1 MEKSRT
7 LVLMASMRSPTIGS
21 PDQTT
26 APLSSGAREWG
37 GVVGE
42 HGSVDDVGEPA
53 FEDAEGFHTAVAV
66 VFAPVEQFTSW
77 WVEPC
82 SAMIPTVARVVAPKA
97 AATEAGQLAART
109 AAQSGFRGRGRRD
122 CVAGHRV

>member
-21 PDQTT
+21 PDQTL

-37 GVVGE
+37 GLFGE
-42 HGSVDDVGEPA
+42 QGSVDDVGEPA

-66 VFAPVEQFTSW
+66 VFCARRAVHELVGRAVLGQCNAMYCRVEL
-77 WVEPC
+77 P
-82 SAMIPTVARVVAPKA
+82 IP
-97 AATEAGQLAART
+97 AARQ
-109 AAQSGFRGRGRRD
+109 AMPLLVR
-122 CVAGHRV
+122 

>member
-1 MEKSRT
+1 MQKSRT

-21 PDQTT
+21 PDQTL

-37 GVVGE
+37 GLVGE

-82 SAMIPTVARVVAPKA
+82 LVNAMRCSAVLSCRFPLRDKRCRCLFDDHT
-97 AATEAGQLAART
+97 G
-109 AAQSGFRGRGRRD
+109 SGA
-122 CVAGHRV
+122 VPL